1 MILVDTSALLD
12 FLGGRAT
19 KAARLLERLVRERA
33 TFHLA
38 PIVVQEVL
46 QGARDADQWKR
57 LNRYLGSQSL
67 VDVADPLQSRIA
79 AARIFFECRRRGLTV
94 GSSDDCLIAQIALD
108 HDLALLHNDRNF
120 ESIRRVRPLRTL
132 L

>member
-19 KAARLLERLVRERA
+19 KAALLLERLVRERA

-46 QGARDADQWKR
+46 QGARDEKQWKR
-57 LNRYLGSQSL
+57 LNRYLGSQSW

-94 GSSDDCLIAQIALD
+94 RSGDDCLIAQIALD
-108 HDLALLHNDRNF
+108 HDLALLHDDRDF
-120 ESIRRVRPLRTL
+120 EAIRRVRPLRTL
-132 L
+132 P